1 MQISKIEY
9 VGYKADSSD
18 PSKTHNISY
27 VNLPEGAT
35 NSNHTSYTEGETIT
49 LIDPVLPGYT
59 FEGWFDNAECTG
71 TKITE
76 ISGYTTDIT
85 LYAKFA
91 KIPTHS
97 ISYRYN
103 VDSTDITN
111 DNPTGYAEGDSTVLK
126 NAKLTNYAFSG
137 WYLDSEYTN
146 KITAIDSSWN
156 TDIVIYGKFILDT
169 LTETIVATATFS
181 SKTNSKGVNSYTET
195 WSVTCDNIAW
205 TMKNFNN
212 YNNGWDYVKA
222 GSKNNASVAEII
234 TDSTMVDAITKVVVT
249 VDKVTAS
256 SVNSFKLIVASNE
269 NFENVIETVNLTI
282 KTGENTFSCAT
293 PMAKCYYKIVIDCK
307 KASSNGIVQISKL
320 EYYTKK

>member
-1 MQISKIEY
+1 MK
-9 VGYKADSSD
+9 D
-18 PSKTHNISY
+18 
-27 VNLPEGAT
+27 
-35 NSNHTSYTEGETIT
+35 
-49 LIDPVLPGYT
+49 
-59 FEGWFDNAECTG
+59 
-71 TKITE
+71 
-76 ISGYTTDIT
+76 
-85 LYAKFA
+85 
-91 KIPTHS
+91 
-97 ISYRYN
+97 
-103 VDSTDITN
+103 
-111 DNPTGYAEGDSTVLK
+111 
-126 NAKLTNYAFSG
+126 AKLTNYAFTG

-146 KITAIDSSWN
+146 KITAIDHSW
-156 TDIVIYGKFILDT
+156 TADVVIYGKFILDT

-181 SKTNSKGVNSYTET
+181 ANTNIGKVSNYTNT
-195 WSVTCDNIAW
+195 WSVTCDNVTW

-212 YNNGWDYVKA
+212 NNNNGWPYVRA

-256 SVNSFKLIVASNE
+256 SVNSFKLIVASDE